1 MVPVD
6 LAEQVSGPL
15 ALAHGLTDL
24 DRLEALDAYAPT
36 MTEAAAQLLAD
47 GCDALQVTQAVAHVN
62 DVLTSRLLGLA
73 EGRLGPPPYAYAW
86 LALGS
91 HGRGEQVLSSDQD
104 SALAYGGQRRAPG
117 DPAEYFHRLAEAVV
131 DGLERAGIP
140 RCTGDYMATA
150 WSHPLE
156 TFTGYFESWV
166 NDPRPSDL
174 LRAEVFLDVRPVHGE
189 LDVGRLDD
197 ILVAGCRRGS
207 FLLQMARA
215 TVTFRPPLVIFRHVH
230 TDHGYLDIKRSG
242 TAAIVLLARLY
253 ALAAGSNARTT
264 LLRLQVAADA
274 GTLSRSGVEQL
285 TEAYRVLTTLRLEH
299 QVQQVRS
306 GVVPDNRVRVDGLD
320 PAARRRLREAIRT
333 VRVVQEITAN
343 RFQTHTVT

>member
-1 MVPVD
+1 VVPVD

-15 ALAHGLTDL
+15 TLVRGLTDL
-24 DRLEALDAYAPT
+24 DRLEPLDTYAPA
-36 MTEAAAQLLAD
+36 MTEAAARLLTD
-47 GCDALQVTQAVAHVN
+47 GVDALEVTQAVAHVN
-62 DVLTSRLLGLA
+62 DVLTSRLLELG
-73 EGRLGPPPYAYAW
+73 EVRLGPPPYAYAW

-104 SALAYGGQRRAPG
+104 SALAYGGPRIAPG
-117 DPAEYFHRLAEAVV
+117 DPDEYFLRLAELVV
-131 DGLERAGIP
+131 DGLARAGIP
-140 RCTGDYMATA
+140 RCTGDYMATT
-150 WSHPLE
+150 WRHPLD
-156 TFTGYFESWV
+156 TFTGFFQTWV

-174 LRAEVFLDVRPVHGE
+174 LKAEVFLDVRPVHGD

-215 TVTFRPPLVIFRHVH
+215 TVTFRPPLVIFGHLR
-230 TDHGYLDIKRSG
+230 TDHGWLDIKRSG

-264 LLRLQVAADA
+264 LLRLRVAAEA

-285 TEAYRVLTTLRLEH
+285 TDAYRFLTALRLKH
-299 QVQQVRS
+299 QVDQVRR
-306 GVVPDNRVRVDGLD
+306 GETPDNRVRVDGLPPQD
-320 PAARRRLREAIRT
+320 RRRLRDAIRT
-333 VRVVQEITAN
+333 VRVLQEITAN